1 MYERLC
7 PKELI
12 KKICP
17 LKSVSCAEGRL
28 LGEKNGKIAG
38 MRLSIAQR
46 LAVVSAAQVVPK
58 QSSCG
63 DVGDVP
69 ILRGYNCY

>member
-1 MYERLC
+1 MYEGLC
-7 PKELI
+7 PKELT

-17 LKSVSCAEGRL
+17 LKPVSYAEDRL

-58 QSSCG
+58 QASWG

-69 ILRGYNCY
+69 ILCRYNCY

>member
-17 LKSVSCAEGRL
+17 LKSVSCAEDRL

-46 LAVVSAAQVVPK
+46 LAVVSAA
-58 QSSCG
+58 
-63 DVGDVP
+63 
-69 ILRGYNCY
+69 